1 MDVPKYQQI
10 ADDLRGKIDSG
21 ECGQGS
27 QLPSEPDLGQR
38 YGASRNTVRD
48 AIKQLASLGLV
59 TTRPGQG
66 TFVARRLEPFV
77 TMLTGDPG
85 SGDGGDEGAFYLSRA
100 DRGQRVPTETAPKV
114 EVLTA
119 PEALAGR
126 LAVAPQSQVVSRH
139 QRRHIDGIPWSLQ
152 TSYYPFD
159 FITRG
164 AGRLLMAEGVAGGTV
179 AYLADALNL
188 RQTGYRDWITV
199 RTPNGGEQ
207 SFFHISPDTRVFEI
221 FRTAFDQNQ
230 RPMRVTV
237 TVFPTDRNQF
247 IVNVGEDLPTMQ
259 FRDEHHDPEQA
270 MR

>member
-1 MDVPKYQQI
+1 MDQPKYHQI
-10 ADDLRGKIDSG
+10 ADDLRMKIDSG
-21 ECGQGS
+21 EYRQGS
-27 QLPSEPDLGQR
+27 QLPTELDLGQQ

-48 AIKQLASLGLV
+48 AVKQLTSLGLV
-59 TTRPGQG
+59 QTRPGQG
-66 TFVARRLEPFV
+66 TFVVRRLEPFV
-77 TMLTGDPG
+77 TMLTGDPR
-85 SGDGGDEGAFYLSRA
+85 SGEGGDAGAFYLSRV
-100 DRGQRVPTETAPKV
+100 DREQRTPTETAPKV

-126 LAVAPQSQVVSRH
+126 LAVRPQSPVVSRH
-139 QRRHIDGIPWSLQ
+139 QRRSIDGVPWSLQ

-164 AGRLLMAEGVAGGTV
+164 AGRLLMAEGIAGGTV
-179 AYLADALNL
+179 AYLAEALDL

-199 RTPNGGEQ
+199 RTPDTAEQ
-207 SFFHISPDTRVFEI
+207 SFFRISPDTRVFEI

-230 RPMRVTV
+230 EPMRVTV

-247 IVNVGEDLPTMQ
+247 IVSVGEDLPVMR
-259 FRDEHHDPEQA
+259 FSDERHDPEQA